1 MDANR
6 ESRYTLPGPPTAEPP
21 PFALRP
27 MKTAD
32 FDFPLPPEL
41 IAQEPARPRDSAR
54 LLDVGPPLADHVVRD
69 LPSLLS
75 PGDLLVFN
83 DTRVIPARL
92 QGRRGEVKAEVTLHQ
107 MIGPDCWRVFAKPG
121 KRLKPGQTIVF
132 AEDFSAEIIEKHE
145 AGDISLRFS
154 CGGVA
159 LSAALE
165 KYGYMPLPPYIRR
178 PDGGEAA
185 DAADYQTMFA
195 AKDGA
200 VAAPT
205 AGLHFTPEL
214 SQALEARGVRR
225 AAVTLHVGA
234 GTFLPVKADDVKDH
248 KMHSEWGEISPETA
262 AAVAETRRSGG
273 RVVAIGTT
281 SLRIM
286 EAAARRDGA
295 LPAFAGSTDIFIT
308 PGYRFK
314 VPDLLLTNFHLPCST
329 LFMLVCAFCGIE
341 TMRAAYAHAVAERYR
356 FFSYG
361 DASLLRR
368 CDP

>member
-1 MDANR
+1 
-6 ESRYTLPGPPTAEPP
+6 
-21 PFALRP
+21 

-54 LLDVGPPLADHVVRD
+54 LLNVGAGNGLVDNVVRD
-69 LPSLLS
+69 LPDLLH

-107 MIGPDCWRVFAKPG
+107 MVGADCWRVFAKPG
-121 KRLKPGQTIVF
+121 KRLKPGQTIMF
-132 AEDFSAEIIEKHE
+132 ADDFSADVVEKHE
-145 AGDISLRFS
+145 AGDMTLRFS
-154 CGGVA
+154 CGGAA
-159 LSAALE
+159 LSAALQN
-165 KYGYMPLPPYIRR
+165 YGYMPLPPYIRR

-214 SQALEARGVRR
+214 TQALEARGVRR
-225 AAVTLHVGA
+225 ATVTLHVGA
-234 GTFLPVKADDVKDH
+234 GTFLPVKADEIKDH
-248 KMHSEWGEISPETA
+248 KMHSEWGEVPPETA
-262 AAVAETRRSGG
+262 AAVAETRRIGG
-273 RVVAIGTT
+273 RVVSVGTT

-286 EAAARRDGA
+286 EAAAREDGS

-314 VPDLLLTNFHLPCST
+314 VPDLLMTNFHLPCST
-329 LFMLVCAFCGIE
+329 LFMLVCAFSGME
-341 TMRAAYAHAVAERYR
+341 TMRAAYAHAVARRYR

>member
-1 MDANR
+1 
-6 ESRYTLPGPPTAEPP
+6 
-21 PFALRP
+21 

-41 IAQEPARPRDSAR
+41 IAQEPARPRDAAR
-54 LLDVGPPLADHVVRD
+54 LLDVSPDAAGGAAAPSANGAAFLTDRIVRD
-69 LPSLLS
+69 LPDLLA

-92 QGRRGEVKAEVTLHQ
+92 NGRRGEAKAEVTLHQ
-107 MIGPDCWRVFAKPG
+107 MIGADAWRVFAKPG

-132 AEDFSAEIIEKHE
+132 ADDFTAEVVEKHE
-145 AGDISLRFS
+145 AGDMTLRFS
-154 CGGVA
+154 CGGAA

-165 KYGYMPLPPYIRR
+165 RYGYMPLPPYIRR
-178 PDGGEAA
+178 PDGGAAA
-185 DAADYQTMFA
+185 DAADYQTLFA

-205 AGLHFTPEL
+205 AGLHFTPDL
-214 SQALEARGVRR
+214 LAALDRRGVRR

-248 KMHSEWGEISPETA
+248 KMHSEWGEIPAATA
-262 AAVAETRRSGG
+262 AAVAETRRGGG
-273 RVVAIGTT
+273 RIVSVGTT

-286 EAAARRDGA
+286 EAAAQADGT
-295 LPAFAGSTDIFIT
+295 LPAFAGATDIFIT

-329 LFMLVCAFCGIE
+329 LFMLVCAFAGIE
-341 TMRAAYAHAVAERYR
+341 TMRGAYAHAVAERYR

-361 DASLLRR
+361 DACLLRR
-368 CDP
+368 NDP